1 MNAAIIGTGFLG
13 EQLYEDSKSFY
24 DEIILTHHKHQKYPS
39 SQKFDL
45 FADDIKNVFGGK
57 KIDVIFFTAMVEFTK
72 NTKLLRESMS
82 RFLKSVRDSRIIYI
96 SSDGIFDGQK
106 GLYKETDI
114 PTPVTLYGKNLKLC
128 EDLVKKYMDNYC
140 IVRPNYIYGFVN
152 GKLDGRFR
160 KIKQEVSEGRV
171 IKRFTDMYK
180 SPLNYVQTSQAVIR
194 LARSEYQG
202 AVHVSGERMS
212 VYEFTKRGMV
222 ALGLSTKNLIGNSM
236 PKERPINFLP
246 DTSLDYTLMT
256 RLTNIVPLDIKNG
269 FKDVLEIEHSEKNAQ
284 LKKYLR

>member
-1 MNAAIIGTGFLG
+1 MNAAIIGTSFLG

-24 DEIILTHHKHQKYPS
+24 NEIILTHHKHQKYPS
-39 SQKFDL
+39 SQEFNL
-45 FADDIKNVFGGK
+45 FTDDIKNVFSDK
-57 KIDVIFFTAMVEFTK
+57 KIDVLFFTAMVEFTE
-72 NTKLLRESMS
+72 NTNLLRESMS

-114 PTPVTLYGKNLKLC
+114 PTPTTLYGKNLKLC
-128 EDLVKKYMDNYC
+128 ENLVKKYANNYC
-140 IVRPNYIYGFVN
+140 VVRPNYIYGFVN

-160 KIKQEVSEGRV
+160 KIKQEVSEGKI

-180 SPLNYVQTSQAVIR
+180 SPLNYVQTSQAITK
-194 LARSEYQG
+194 LAKSEYQG
-202 AVHVSGERMS
+202 VVHVSGERMS
-212 VYEFTKRGMV
+212 IYEFTKRGLE

-256 RLTNIVPLDIKNG
+256 RLTNVVPLDIKGGLKNM
-269 FKDVLEIEHSEKNAQ
+269 LEIEHSEKNAQ

>member
-24 DEIILTHHKHQKYPS
+24 DEIILTHHKHQKYSS
-39 SQKFDL
+39 SQKFNFFTDN
-45 FADDIKNVFGGK
+45 IKGVFGDK
-57 KIDVIFFTAMVEFTK
+57 KIDVIFFTAMVEFTE
-72 NTKLLRESMS
+72 NTKLLRESMF
-82 RFLKSVRDSRIIYI
+82 RFLKSVRDSRLMYI
-96 SSDGIFDGQK
+96 SSDGIFDGRK
-106 GLYKETDI
+106 GLYKETDV

-160 KIKQEVSEGRV
+160 KIKQEVSEEKV

-180 SPLNYVQTSQAVIR
+180 SPLSYMQTSQAVTE
-194 LARSEYQG
+194 LAKSEYQG
-202 AVHVSGERMS
+202 VVHVSGERMS
-212 VYEFTKRGMV
+212 VYEFTKRGME
-222 ALGLSTKNLIGNSM
+222 ALELSTENLIGNSM

-246 DTSLDYTLMT
+246 DTSLAYALMT

-269 FKDVLEIEHSEKNAQ
+269 FKNMLEIEHVEKNAQ

>member
-45 FADDIKNVFGGK
+45 FADDIKNVFGDK
-57 KIDVIFFTAMVEFTK
+57 KIDVIFFTAMIEFTE
-72 NTKLLRESMS
+72 NTNLLRESMS

-152 GKLDGRFR
+152 GKLDERFT

-180 SPLNYVQTSQAVIR
+180 SPLNYMQTSQAITKI
-194 LARSEYQG
+194 AKSEYQG
-202 AVHVSGERMS
+202 VVHVSGERMS
-212 VYEFTKRGMV
+212 VYEFTKRGLE
-222 ALGLSTKNLIGNSM
+222 ALRLSTKNLIGNSM

-246 DTSLDYTLMT
+246 DTSLNYTLMT
-256 RLTNIVPLDIKNG
+256 RLTNVVPLDIKDG
-269 FKDVLEIEHSEKNAQ
+269 FKDMLEIEHSEKNAQ